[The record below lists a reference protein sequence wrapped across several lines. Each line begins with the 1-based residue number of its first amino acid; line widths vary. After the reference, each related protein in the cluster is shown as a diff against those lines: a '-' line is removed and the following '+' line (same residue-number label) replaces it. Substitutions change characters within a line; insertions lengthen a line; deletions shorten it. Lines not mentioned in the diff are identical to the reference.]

1 MLPSQVGAPVESL
14 NNMLFLTLNAQTDSP
29 AWVTGLA
36 LLLGEHAIWLVPGTL
51 VLGWMRG
58 KPPLRRLMLEASIA
72 GLVGLLLNQLIGLTW
87 THPRPFVVGLGHTLI
102 SHVPDSSFPSD
113 HLTLWWSVA
122 FSFMLNEGTRRL
134 GMLAGLI
141 GIPMAWARIYLGVHF
156 PLDMLGALCVSSSAA
171 WLTHHKAGALI
182 TTALGRL
189 VPIHRRFLG
198 PLIRKGW
205 LEP

>member
-1 MLPSQVGAPVESL
+1 MESF
-14 NNMLFLTLNAQTDSP
+14 NKILFLMLNAQTDSP

-36 LLLGEHAIWLVPGTL
+36 LFLGEHAIWLVPGTL
-51 VLGWMRG
+51 LLGWMRG
-58 KPPLRRLMLEASIA
+58 NPSLRRVMLEACIA
-72 GLVGLLLNQLIGLTW
+72 GLTGMLVNQMIGLAW
-87 THPRPFVVGLGHTLI
+87 SHPRPFVLGLGRTLI
-102 SHVPDSSFPSD
+102 NHVPDSSFPSD

-122 FSFMLNEGTRRL
+122 FSFMLNQDTRRL
-134 GMLAGLI
+134 GTLAGLI

-156 PLDMLGALCVSSSAA
+156 PLDMLGALCVASSAA
-171 WLTHHKAGALI
+171 RLTHHKAGALI

-189 VPIHRRFLG
+189 MPIHHRLLA